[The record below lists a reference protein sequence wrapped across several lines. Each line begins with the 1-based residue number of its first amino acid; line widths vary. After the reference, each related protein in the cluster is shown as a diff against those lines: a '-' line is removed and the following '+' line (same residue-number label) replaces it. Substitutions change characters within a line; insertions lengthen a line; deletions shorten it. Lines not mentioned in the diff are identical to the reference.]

1 MTVGLTPTP
10 QLGTLGRKQEAHP
23 HPDLQPSSVS
33 LLTKKGG
40 VAPEKIPLALPQ
52 RKVWK
57 PGVTCSREPGWN
69 SIKNSPCKGRAG
81 LTNPTWLP
89 LSTRPF
95 WNPEDSTIPH
105 SSLWPCPSLQCQLGL
120 QPRVSCGQ
128 AGQDS
133 SQRSA
138 RSEQKSQPA
147 PNLFSCPR
155 PL

>member
-128 AGQDS
+128 AGQDG
-133 SQRSA
+133 
-138 RSEQKSQPA
+138 QPEVST
-147 PNLFSCPR
+147 L
-155 PL
+155 

>member
-40 VAPEKIPLALPQ
+40 VASEKIPLALPQ
-52 RKVWK
+52 RKGWK
-57 PGVTCSREPGWN
+57 PGVTRSREPGWN
-69 SIKNSPCKGRAG
+69 SLIKNSPCKGRAG

-89 LSTRPF
+89 FPQGPSGTLRTLLSPTAAF
-95 WNPEDSTIPH
+95 G
-105 SSLWPCPSLQCQLGL
+105 PCPALVSLGP

-128 AGQDS
+128 AGQDG
-133 SQRSA
+133 
-138 RSEQKSQPA
+138 QPEVST
-147 PNLFSCPR
+147 L
-155 PL
+155 